1 MQPWKKTLLVW
12 VALIVLFVA
21 LFLLVSGDG
30 EAAVPGGTL
39 LLWLVVIVVVL
50 AVAVAVI
57 RRMRG
62 GAGAGDILSLR
73 KSRARLLP
81 EQRTQTFADVGGAEE
96 AKRDLADVI
105 DFLRRPDAWR
115 QAGARPPRGLL
126 LEGPPGCGKT
136 LLGRAVAGEA
146 KVPFFFV
153 SASEFVEMFVGVGAA
168 RVRDTF
174 EQAGKKAPCIVF
186 IDELDAVGRRRGSGV
201 GSAHDEREQTLNQLL
216 FCMDGFETDA
226 RVVVIA
232 ATNRP
237 DILDQALLRPGRLD
251 RRIRV
256 PLPDRAARVQILKV
270 HAKGKPIGGDVSAE
284 ELADRLEGAN
294 GADLENLVNEAAMLA
309 LRRHRGESSRAGG
322 LSLDVS
328 IGRVD
333 FDAALAKR
341 AAGAVFF
348 DHLDQIVVESASQ
361 LAQPVGRVVLRAT
374 LRDGAAFEG
383 EVVWAD
389 GHFVK
394 LRRAD
399 GESVILAKREVVTL
413 EPCAGTEAVAAVTAD
428 AWAHRQHDLA

>member
-1 MQPWKKTLLVW
+1 MRNWKTTVLVW
-12 VALIVLFVA
+12 VALIALFVVLFM
-21 LFLLVSGDG
+21 LVSGDD
-30 EAAVPGGTL
+30 ASIPGGTL
-39 LLWLVVIVVVL
+39 ILWLFVIVIVL
-50 AVAVAVI
+50 AIAVAVI

-62 GAGAGDILSLR
+62 GAGTGDILSLR

-81 EQRTQTFADVGGAEE
+81 EQRTLTFADVGGAEE

-105 DFLRRPDAWR
+105 DFLRRPDVWR

-174 EQAGKKAPCIVF
+174 DQAGKKVPCIVF

-256 PLPDRAARVQILKV
+256 PLPNRAARVQILKV
-270 HAKGKPIGGDVSAE
+270 HARGKPIGGDVSAE
-284 ELADRLEGAN
+284 ELADLLEGAN

-309 LRRHRGESSRAGG
+309 VRRHREAGSRADG
-322 LSLDVS
+322 LAVDVT
-328 IGRVD
+328 IGRAD
-333 FDAALAKR
+333 FTAALAKR
-341 AAGAVFF
+341 AAGAAFF
-348 DHLDQIVVESASQ
+348 DQLDQIVVESASQ
-361 LAQPVGRVVLRAT
+361 LAQPGGRVVLRAT
-374 LRDGAAFEG
+374 LRDGAAVEG

-389 GHFVK
+389 GHFIK

-399 GESVILAKREVVTL
+399 DDPVILAKREIVTL
-413 EPCAGTEAVAAVTAD
+413 EPCAGTQAVAAVTAD
-428 AWAHRQHDLA
+428 AWANRQHDLA

>member
-1 MQPWKKTLLVW
+1 MRNWKVTALVW
-12 VALIVLFVA
+12 VLLIALFFVVYQAVMADDGEGSVSSGLPLIVML
-21 LFLLVSGDG
+21 LLV
-30 EAAVPGGTL
+30 
-39 LLWLVVIVVVL
+39 VVVL
-50 AVAVAVI
+50 AVVVVVL
-57 RRMRG
+57 RRYRQ
-62 GAGAGDILSLR
+62 GASGDLLTMR
-73 KSRARLLP
+73 KSKARLLP
-81 EQRTQTFADVGGAEE
+81 EQRTLTFADVGGVDE

-105 DFLRRPDAWR
+105 DFLRRPAVWTR
-115 QAGARPPRGLL
+115 AGARAPRGVL

-174 EQAGKKAPCIVF
+174 EQATKKAPCIVF

-237 DILDQALLRPGRLD
+237 DILDKALLRPGRLD

-256 PLPDRAARVQILKV
+256 PLPDRAARLEILGV
-270 HAKGKPIGGDVSAE
+270 HVRGKPLGADVSGE
-284 ELADRLEGAN
+284 ELAERTEGAN

-309 LRRHRGESSRAGG
+309 VRRHRDAG
-322 LSLDVS
+322 LDGRQLT
-328 IGRVD
+328 IGRAD
-333 FDAALAKR
+333 FEAALARR
-341 AAGAVFF
+341 AEGVALF
-348 DHLDQIVVESASQ
+348 DQLDQILVESASQ
-361 LAQPVGRVVLRAT
+361 LAQPGGRVVLRAT
-374 LRDGAAFEG
+374 LRDGAAIEG

-389 GHFVK
+389 GHFLK
-394 LRRAD
+394 LRRPD
-399 GESVILAKREVVTL
+399 GEPVIVAKREIVSL
-413 EPCAGTEAVAAVTAD
+413 EPRGGTESVEAVTAD
-428 AWAHRQHDLA
+428 AWANRQHDLA